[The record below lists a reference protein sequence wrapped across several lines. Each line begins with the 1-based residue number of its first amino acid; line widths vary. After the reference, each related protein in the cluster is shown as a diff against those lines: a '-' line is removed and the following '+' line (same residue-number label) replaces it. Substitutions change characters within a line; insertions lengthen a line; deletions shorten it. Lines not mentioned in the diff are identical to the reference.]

1 MLEGD
6 NGDNGSVGGNT
17 LRLEGDNGDN
27 GSEGAK
33 LEACDGVEGLG
44 LEWELSEGETP
55 RKDVGSVI
63 VLVGIEGERGCDG
76 GNSSYVTWYGARN
89 AIKFVGFE

>member
-6 NGDNGSVGGNT
+6 NGDNGSEGGNT

-27 GSEGAK
+27 GSEAW
-33 LEACDGVEGLG
+33 DGVKGLG
-44 LEWELSEGETP
+44 LDWVFSEGETP
-55 RKDVGSVI
+55 SGDIGSVI
-63 VLVGIEGERGCDG
+63 VFVGIEGERGCDG